1 MDNEERKRFGA
12 YLRSLRN
19 QRGLSQ
25 REVNAL
31 ANVSSAYLTQVENGQ
46 RNPPSAEVLKRLA
59 QVYQVKPEDL
69 MREAGYLA
77 GCLSSVPS
85 EVIERAFRFVC
96 DDPEFSF
103 GTRLTHQ
110 GLTKEAKAS
119 IVMLYQKWK
128 GKLLLTDEELNAAI
142 EGDQK

>member
-1 MDNEERKRFGA
+1 MDNEGRKRFGA
-12 YLRSLRN
+12 YLRALRDKAGLT
-19 QRGLSQ
+19 QRQ
-25 REVNAL
+25 VHEL
-31 ANVSSAYLTQVENGQ
+31 ANVSSAYLTQVEKGQ
-46 RNPPSAEVLKRLA
+46 RNPPSAEILNRLA
-59 QVYQVKPEDL
+59 QVYQVKQEEL
-69 MREAGYLA
+69 LREAGYLEGGYA
-77 GCLSSVPS
+77 TLPD

-128 GKLLLTDEELNAAI
+128 GKIILTEEEISAAM
-142 EGDQK
+142 EGDR